1 MLGSGF
7 REKGEKLAKLPLSTE
22 ATNQLIKFLYGFE
35 LEAETSLEAVMELI
49 YYGGVCGVESLRDAA
64 GEILK
69 KYLNK
74 ENVFEVLKYC
84 KKNEA
89 KVAVK
94 SCSETIVNNFDK
106 KFLLESGHLEEHPEV
121 ALEIVRKDMKPRPK
135 PKSIG
140 GPPPDNI
147 LFCFDT
153 IPKSVR

>member
-1 MLGSGF
+1 MLGSNF
-7 REKGEKLAKLPLSTE
+7 REKGEKQVKLPLSTE
-22 ATNQLIKFLYGFE
+22 ASNQLIKILYGFE
-35 LEAETSLEAVMELI
+35 LEAETSLEALKELI
-49 YYGGVCGVESLRDAA
+49 YYGGVCGVEILRDAA

-106 KFLLESGHLEEHPEV
+106 TFLLESGHLEEHPEV
-121 ALEIVRKDMKPRPK
+121 ALEIVRKDMKPK
-135 PKSIG
+135 PKLIG
-140 GPPPDNI
+140 GPRPHNT
-147 LFCFDT
+147 LFCFDR
-153 IPKSVR
+153 IQNLVR